1 MATHTTPLHTAN
13 ARRADIGGSL
23 SAAQTA
29 RPKARLDA
37 HYQRVTEAVV
47 PRIWNALGAIATVAL
62 LALFVAMFAGDWR
75 LSVAHS
81 LVGVLALGAVVMQV
95 LHLRRDRALT
105 QERDATRGMAETLA
119 VMDGSRPAPRGHSRM
134 FK

>member
-1 MATHTTPLHTAN
+1 MATHTQHLHTAS
-13 ARRADIGGSL
+13 AQRADIGGSL
-23 SAAQTA
+23 PATQTA
-29 RPKARLDA
+29 GPKARLDA
-37 HYQRVTEAVV
+37 HYQRVTNEVV
-47 PRIWNALGAIATVAL
+47 PKVWNALGAVATVGL

-81 LVGVLALGAVVMQV
+81 LVGVLAFGAVVMQV

-105 QERDATRGMAETLA
+105 QERDATRSMAATLD